1 MIKAAVLGSPIQH
14 SLSPVIH
21 KKAYEILGI
30 EGVYERIDIGVDQ
43 FDEFIQSTLN
53 EPWTG
58 FSMTMPLKE
67 SAFRHDFD
75 IDARA
80 LKIASA
86 NTLIR
91 SGSSYRALSTDVMA
105 FDRFFSQ
112 LDFSQVLL
120 IGGGGTARAA
130 LGALDG
136 LVEMI
141 TIVQRS
147 DVRNSQLIPCIDS
160 SKLQFVDFSHQ
171 LRGYD
176 LVISTTPQGVS
187 DIFAERVSTDVKNLI
202 EVLYK
207 PSPTKLSE
215 AWKKNGGIVI
225 DGLDL
230 LVEQA
235 LDQIHLMTG
244 VSFDYASMRAALIE
258 EVRTQQSHS

>member
-1 MIKAAVLGSPIQH
+1 
-14 SLSPVIH
+14 
-21 KKAYEILGI
+21 
-30 EGVYERIDIGVDQ
+30 
-43 FDEFIQSTLN
+43 
-53 EPWTG
+53 
-58 FSMTMPLKE
+58 
-67 SAFRHDFD
+67 
-75 IDARA
+75 
-80 LKIASA
+80 
-86 NTLIR
+86 
-91 SGSSYRALSTDVMA
+91 
-105 FDRFFSQ
+105 
-112 LDFSQVLL
+112 
-120 IGGGGTARAA
+120 
-130 LGALDG
+130 
-136 LVEMI
+136 MI

-147 DVRNSQLIPCIDS
+147 DVRNSQLISCIDS

>member
-1 MIKAAVLGSPIQH
+1 MIRAAVLGSPIQH
-14 SLSPVIH
+14 SLSPLIH
-21 KKAYEILGI
+21 TKAYELLGI
-30 EGVYERIDIGVDQ
+30 EGSYERFDVGVDQ
-43 FDEFIQSTLN
+43 FEEFIESSLSQS
-53 EPWTG
+53 WTG

-67 SAFRHDFD
+67 SAFKYDFD
-75 IDARA
+75 VDSRSS
-80 LKIASA
+80 KIQSA

-91 SGSSYRALSTDVMA
+91 EGSSYRVLSTDVSA
-105 FDRFFSQ
+105 FDRILTGITFSE
-112 LDFSQVLL
+112 VLL

-136 LVEMI
+136 LVEKI

-147 DVRNSQLIPCIDS
+147 DARNNQLKACVDS
-160 SKLQFVDFSHQ
+160 SELNFVDFSHQ
-171 LRGYD
+171 LNAYD

-187 DIFAERVSTDVKNLI
+187 DIFAERVNSDVKTLI

-215 AWKKNGGIVI
+215 AWLKHGGNVI
-225 DGLDL
+225 NGLDL

-244 VSFDYASMRAALIE
+244 ASFDYAWMRTALLE
-258 EVRTQQSHS
+258 EVRIRQSQG

>member
-30 EGVYERIDIGVDQ
+30 EGVYERFDIGVDQ
-43 FDEFIQSTLN
+43 FDKFIQTSFN

-67 SAFRHDFD
+67 QAFRYEFD
-75 IDARA
+75 IDPRA
-80 LKIASA
+80 SKIASA

-91 SGSSYRALSTDVMA
+91 VGNSYRALSTDVLA
-105 FDRFFSQ
+105 FDRILASIKY
-112 LDFSQVLL
+112 SHVLL

-141 TIVQRS
+141 TIVQRN
-147 DVRNSQLIPCIDS
+147 DVRNNQLLSCVDS
-160 SKLQFVDFSHQ
+160 SKLNFVDFSHH
-171 LRGYD
+171 LKGYD

-187 DIFAERVSTDVKNLI
+187 DIFAERVSNNASNLI

-207 PSPTKLSE
+207 PSPTKLSK
-215 AWKKNGGIVI
+215 AWQENGGTVI
-225 DGLDL
+225 DGLQL

-244 VSFDYASMRAALIE
+244 VSFDYASMRSALIE
-258 EVRTQQSHS
+258 EVRTQQSQE